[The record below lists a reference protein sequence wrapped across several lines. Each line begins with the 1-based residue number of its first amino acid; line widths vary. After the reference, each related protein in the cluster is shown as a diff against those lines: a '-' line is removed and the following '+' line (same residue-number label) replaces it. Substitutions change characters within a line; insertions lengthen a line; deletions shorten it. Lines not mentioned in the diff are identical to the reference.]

1 MSSVAHGPP
10 VLDHCFSH
18 IITTQAFDFSVL
30 FEDNIH
36 ADLIMR
42 ATDPREMKKLGR
54 KVENFNPNVWWME
67 SEKIVRVGIKAKVMT
82 NDGNF
87 RNRFHE

>member
-1 MSSVAHGPP
+1 
-10 VLDHCFSH
+10 
-18 IITTQAFDFSVL
+18 
-30 FEDNIH
+30 
-36 ADLIMR
+36 MR

-54 KVENFNPNVWWME
+54 KVEKFNPYVWGKE
-67 SEKIVRVGIKAKVMT
+67 SEKIVKVGIKAKVMT

>member
-1 MSSVAHGPP
+1 M
-10 VLDHCFSH
+10 LDHCFSH
-18 IITTQAFDFSVL
+18 IITTQAFLFSVL
-30 FEDNIH
+30 FDDKNH
-36 ADLIMR
+36 AHLIMR

-54 KVENFNPNVWWME
+54 KVEKFNPYVWGKE
-67 SEKIVRVGIKAKVMT
+67 SEKIVKVGIKAKVMT

>member
-1 MSSVAHGPP
+1 
-10 VLDHCFSH
+10 
-18 IITTQAFDFSVL
+18 
-30 FEDNIH
+30 
-36 ADLIMR
+36 MR

-54 KVENFNPNVWWME
+54 KVENFDPNVWWME